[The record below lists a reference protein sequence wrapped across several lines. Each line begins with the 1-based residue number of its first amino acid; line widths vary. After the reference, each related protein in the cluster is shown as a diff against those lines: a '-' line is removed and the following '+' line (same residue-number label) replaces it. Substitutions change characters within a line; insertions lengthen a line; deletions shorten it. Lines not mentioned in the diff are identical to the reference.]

1 MATLVLRI
9 PKGTPLT
16 NQEMDDNLSNLNN
29 EIATKLNTS
38 SYTAADVLT
47 KIKTVDGAGSGL
59 DADVLDGMAPTNAN
73 TPSTVVN
80 RDASGNFSAGTITAS
95 LTGNASGTAA
105 NVTGIVA
112 VVNGGTGANNAA
124 SARLNLGVDAAGDSL
139 AFAIALG

>member
-9 PKGTPLT
+9 SKGSPLT

-29 EIATKLNTS
+29 EIATKLNS
-38 SYTAADVLT
+38 STYTASDILT
-47 KIKTVDGAGSGL
+47 KIKTVDGSGSGL

-73 TPSTVVN
+73 TPSTIVN
-80 RDASGNFSAGTITAS
+80 RDASGNFSAGTITAN

-112 VVNGGTGANNAA
+112 IVNGGTGANNAA
-124 SARLNLGVDAAGDSL
+124 SARLNLGVDASGDSL